1 MNKISVITIDGPSA
15 SGKGSLAKN
24 IANHFDYNLLD
35 SGILYRLFAM
45 LESKEKDYFEIINII
60 KHQVDF
66 VLTDEGLRIML
77 DQKIDITYDL
87 RSEEIAKSASQLSSK
102 KQVRELLFGLQRD
115 FYDGGG
121 LVADGRDM
129 GTVVFKD
136 AKLKIFLTASPEV
149 RAKRRY
155 LELQNRGQEVNMP
168 ALIADIE
175 ARDLKD
181 SSRELSPLL
190 PADDAIIID
199 SSDMSLE
206 EVFSFTENLIKEEFI

>member
-35 SGILYRLFAM
+35 SGVLYRLFAM
-45 LESKEKDYFEIINII
+45 LESKQKDYFEIINII
-60 KHQVDF
+60 KYQVDF
-66 VLTDEGLRIML
+66 TLKKEGLRIML
-77 DQKIDITYDL
+77 DQKVDITHDL

-190 PADDAIIID
+190 PADVAIIID
-199 SSDMSLE
+199 SSDMTLE

>member
-1 MNKISVITIDGPSA
+1 MNKINVVTIDGPSA
-15 SGKGSLAKN
+15 SGKGELAKS
-24 IANHFDYNLLD
+24 IAHQFNFKLLD
-35 SGILYRLFAM
+35 SGILYRLFAYFFN
-45 LESKEKDYFEIINII
+45 LKLSNEEIASKINNDISFI
-60 KHQVDF
+60 LKEDNF
-66 VLTDEGLRIML
+66 
-77 DQKIDITYDL
+77 KILNQSDDITNYL
-87 RSEEIAKSASQLSSK
+87 RSEDIAKVASMLSSQK
-102 KQVRELLFGLQRD
+102 EVRESLFQIQRN
-115 FYDGGG
+115 FYDKKG

-175 ARDLKD
+175 ERDLKD

-190 PADDAIIID
+190 PADEAHIID

-206 EVFSFTENLIKEEFI
+206 EVFSITKNLVKKEFI

>member
-1 MNKISVITIDGPSA
+1 MLNFKLKEEIFKIFYQ
-15 SGKGSLAKN
+15 N
-24 IANHFDYNLLD
+24 
-35 SGILYRLFAM
+35 
-45 LESKEKDYFEIINII
+45 E
-60 KHQVDF
+60 
-66 VLTDEGLRIML
+66 
-77 DQKIDITYDL
+77 DITTHL
-87 RSEEIAKSASQLSSK
+87 RSEDIAKVASKLSSQK
-102 KQVRELLFGLQRD
+102 EVRESLFQIQRN
-115 FYDGGG
+115 FYDKKG

-168 ALIADIE
+168 ALIADIKE
-175 ARDLKD
+175 RDLKD

-190 PADDAIIID
+190 PADEAHIID

-206 EVFSFTENLIKEEFI
+206 EVFSITKNLVKKEFI

>member
-1 MNKISVITIDGPSA
+1 MNKINVVTIDGPSA
-15 SGKGSLAKN
+15 SGKGELAKS
-24 IANHFDYNLLD
+24 IAHQFNFKLLD
-35 SGILYRLFAM
+35 SGILYRLFAYFFN
-45 LESKEKDYFEIINII
+45 LKLSNEEIALKINNDISFKLKKDNF
-60 KHQVDF
+60 
-66 VLTDEGLRIML
+66 
-77 DQKIDITYDL
+77 KILNQSDDITNYL
-87 RSEEIAKSASQLSSK
+87 RSEDIAKVASMLSSQK
-102 KQVRELLFGLQRD
+102 EVRESLFQIQRN
-115 FYDGGG
+115 FYDKNG

-168 ALIADIE
+168 ALIADIKE
-175 ARDLKD
+175 RDLKD

-190 PADDAIIID
+190 PADEAHIID

-206 EVFSFTENLIKEEFI
+206 EVFSITKNLVKKEFI